1 MQLPATMARSRRIDS
16 RRSDSRRTDSRRIGS
31 RRIGSRRTGLA
42 GLRATVCLALLGGV
56 FSGAV
61 LIAGCGG
68 LRGSGLEEVFAGRA
82 PLNEPTVAAGLK
94 EALAL
99 GTQRAIE
106 TTSARDGFL
115 DDPVIHI
122 PLPQRLQTVANT
134 LRSAGLDRQ
143 VEDLEIAMNRAAE
156 EASGE
161 AWNIF
166 HRAVLSMSI
175 EEAFSILRG
184 PDDAATR
191 YFRSRTEQQLEARF
205 TPIVTAK
212 MREVGL
218 YQAYTELQA
227 YYESLPFI
235 SKPLVNLEAYVT
247 RKALDGLFITLA
259 SEEKKIRENPAA
271 RTSELLRRVFGS
283 S

>member
-1 MQLPATMARSRRIDS
+1 MHSPAKKARSREI
-16 RRSDSRRTDSRRIGS
+16 DSRRTDSRKIDSRRMDSRKIDS
-31 RRIGSRRTGLA
+31 RRIGLSVLRT
-42 GLRATVCLALLGGV
+42 TICLALLGAV

-68 LRGSGLEEVFAGRA
+68 LRGTGLEGVFTGRA
-82 PLNEPTVAAGLK
+82 PLDEPTVAAGLK

-161 AWNIF
+161 AWSIF

-191 YFRSRTEQQLEARF
+191 YFRSRTENQLEERF

-235 SKPLVNLEAYVT
+235 SKPLINLEAYVT